1 MLPTVDSQPEN
12 YFTPFEPQFNTVE
25 EELNSSVDSYMRD
38 IEDGTFINSLVQL
51 PTTNYEPCCSYGIS
65 GSFVPDIMPPRH
77 SPIFD
82 TPFSIRDRRERSS
95 SIYLDSPPALPAR
108 PFYSETATPAI
119 SGEIDSMCVVCKLVS
134 SDAHSCPSCHQS
146 IHTICGQP
154 VDGMEGYGCP
164 VWCMTCLLQQRTNT
178 IDEGRGAAK
187 RGQERQALRMVKQ
200 SNKRLKLFDVGENVL
215 IPNLPGVVLSHT
227 GDGCYQ
233 IGTAAGRLEKQYT
246 AGQFDLSLSYFMASD
261 DVPNK
266 TVTLR
271 EAVLQSS
278 LGRYRQFFS
287 CTGGCVTNKC
297 RCKRGKRTCNS
308 KCHKALT
315 CRNKI
320 SNQIS

>member
-1 MLPTVDSQPEN
+1 MKV
-12 YFTPFEPQFNTVE
+12 
-25 EELNSSVDSYMRD
+25 
-38 IEDGTFINSLVQL
+38 G
-51 PTTNYEPCCSYGIS
+51 
-65 GSFVPDIMPPRH
+65 
-77 SPIFD
+77 
-82 TPFSIRDRRERSS
+82 
-95 SIYLDSPPALPAR
+95 
-108 PFYSETATPAI
+108 
-119 SGEIDSMCVVCKLVS
+119 
-134 SDAHSCPSCHQS
+134 
-146 IHTICGQP
+146 GQ
-154 VDGMEGYGCP
+154 
-164 VWCMTCLLQQRTNT
+164 
-178 IDEGRGAAK
+178 
-187 RGQERQALRMVKQ
+187 RQALRMVKQ

-215 IPNLPGVVLSHT
+215 IPIPTVDKRSPFDPQNLPGVVLSHT

-278 LGRYRQFFS
+278 LGRYRQFCS